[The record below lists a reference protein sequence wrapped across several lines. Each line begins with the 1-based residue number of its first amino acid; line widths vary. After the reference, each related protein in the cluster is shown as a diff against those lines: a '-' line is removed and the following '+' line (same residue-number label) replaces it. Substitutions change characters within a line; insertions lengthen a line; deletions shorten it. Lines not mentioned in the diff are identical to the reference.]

1 MLRRKHPKKLREER
15 KALKRRMDIA
25 EQEVIDSLAQ
35 NIAIEIDKEI
45 LDHLKKLNEEKENT
59 S

>member
-35 NIAIEIDKEI
+35 NIAIEI